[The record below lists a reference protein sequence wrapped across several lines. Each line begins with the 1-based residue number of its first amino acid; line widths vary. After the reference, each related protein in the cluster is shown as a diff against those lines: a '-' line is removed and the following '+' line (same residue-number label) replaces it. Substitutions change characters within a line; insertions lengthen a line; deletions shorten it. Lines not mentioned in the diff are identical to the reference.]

1 MAASTGG
8 QLFMTCKRYAAK
20 EASWDDV
27 MAAAKKHKPT
37 YDNAEV
43 SDDIYE
49 DDNVYSLTDLK
60 DFVFLPI
67 SSKEKKILRDYFN
80 Q

>member
-1 MAASTGG
+1 
-8 QLFMTCKRYAAK
+8 
-20 EASWDDV
+20 
-27 MAAAKKHKPT
+27 
-37 YDNAEV
+37 
-43 SDDIYE
+43 
-49 DDNVYSLTDLK
+49 LTDLK